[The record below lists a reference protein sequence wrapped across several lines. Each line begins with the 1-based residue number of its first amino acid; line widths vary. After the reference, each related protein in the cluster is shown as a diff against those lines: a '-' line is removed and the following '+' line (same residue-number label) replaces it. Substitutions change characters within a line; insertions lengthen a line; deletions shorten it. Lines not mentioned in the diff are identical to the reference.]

1 MMKIYDVDFDFVING
16 VVANGAI
23 TYKDAVEKLVP
34 LISKTEFQRKLQD
47 RKFYE
52 KLERDIEKGCI
63 MPPITIAYV
72 DKDITKTS
80 TIPEIS
86 AFFDKNHGKSF
97 VLDGIQRL
105 NTLKRVSD
113 SKKIDLDKKLYLNI
127 IFCDNIDKLL
137 YRMIT
142 LNNGQKPMTPRHQ
155 VEVMMANVFNFDKL
169 GIEFQT
175 EKERGEKIK
184 INSFNKSDLVQAYLA
199 YMANSPMVD
208 NQKIIQDKM
217 DELIVSK
224 IISTE
229 PLENDNTT
237 FENVMNAIAKFQ
249 KSVISLKWLKQA
261 NNLVGF
267 AVGMK
272 YSSKEIMNL
281 SVEEFENAIKL
292 FDQAFTDFNPSKIKM
307 GKLRRELS
315 FDYFKNYS
323 KLKDYDRLELLE
335 YFSDITND

>member
-1 MMKIYDVDFDFVING
+1 MKIYDKDFDSVIDG
-16 VVANGAI
+16 VVANGSI
-23 TYKDAVEKLVP
+23 TYDDAIKKLVP

-47 RKFYE
+47 KKFYE

-72 DKDITKTS
+72 NKQITEKSS
-80 TIPEIS
+80 TNDVVE
-86 AFFDKNHGKSF
+86 FFNANFATSF

-105 NTLKRVSD
+105 NTLNRVAN
-113 SKKIDLDKKLYLNI
+113 SKKIDLNKKLYLNI

-155 VEVMMANVFNFDKL
+155 VEVMMANVFNFEKL
-169 GIEFQT
+169 GIDIQT
-175 EKERGEKIK
+175 EKERGDKIK
-184 INSFNKSDLVQAYLA
+184 MNSFNKSDLVQAYLA

-229 PLENDNTT
+229 PVANDTT
-237 FENVMNAIAKFQ
+237 FENVINALAKFQ
-249 KSVISLKWLKQA
+249 KSAISLKWLKQA

-272 YSSKEIMNL
+272 YSSKTIL
-281 SVEEFENAIKL
+281 DTSVEEFENSIKL

-323 KLKDYDRLELLE
+323 KLSKLSRLELLE
-335 YFSDITND
+335 YFSDLTND

>member
-1 MMKIYDVDFDFVING
+1 MNIYDKDFDSVIDG
-16 VVANGAI
+16 VVANGSI
-23 TYKDAVEKLVP
+23 TYKDALEKLVP

-47 RKFYE
+47 KKFYE
-52 KLERDIEKGCI
+52 KLERDIENGCI

-72 DKDITKTS
+72 NNEITRKSNTTDVISFFNKNYS
-80 TIPEIS
+80 T
-86 AFFDKNHGKSF
+86 SF

-105 NTLKRVSD
+105 NTLNRVAD
-113 SKKIDLDKKLYLNI
+113 SKKIDLTKKLYLNI

-169 GIEFQT
+169 GIEVQT
-175 EKERGEKIK
+175 EKERGDKIK
-184 INSFNKSDLVQAYLA
+184 MNSFNKSDLVQAYLA

-229 PLENDNTT
+229 PVDSDTT
-237 FENVMNAIAKFQ
+237 FENVINALAKFQ
-249 KSVISLKWLKQA
+249 KSATSLKWLKQA

-272 YSSKEIMNL
+272 YSSKAIL
-281 SVEEFENAIKL
+281 ALTIEEFEEAIKL

-323 KLKDYDRLELLE
+323 KLSNFGRLELLE
-335 YFSDITND
+335 YFSDLTND

>member
-1 MMKIYDVDFDFVING
+1 MEIYDIDFDSVING
-16 VVANGAI
+16 VVASGSI
-23 TYKDAVEKLVP
+23 TYKEAVEKLVP

-47 RKFYE
+47 KKFYE

-63 MPPITIAYV
+63 MPPITIAYINE
-72 DKDITKTS
+72 KIDIKS
-80 TIPEIS
+80 S
-86 AFFDKNHGKSF
+86 KQSVLDFFNKNFETSF

-105 NTLKRVSD
+105 NTLQRVAE
-113 SKKIDLDKKLYLNI
+113 SKKANLSKKLYVNI
-127 IFCDNIDKLL
+127 IFSDSVDKLL

-155 VEVMMANVFNFDKL
+155 VEVMMANVFDFNEL
-169 GIEFQT
+169 GIELQT
-175 EKERGEKIK
+175 EKERSEKIK
-184 INSFNKSDLVQAYLA
+184 MNSFNKSDLVQAYLA

-224 IISTE
+224 IISNE
-229 PLENDNTT
+229 PISNDSS
-237 FENVMNAIAKFQ
+237 FENVVKLLSKFQ
-249 KSVISLKWLKQA
+249 KSPISLKWLKQA

-272 YSSKEIMNL
+272 YSDKIIKQL
-281 SVEEFENAIKL
+281 SVDEFQNSIET

-315 FDYFKNYS
+315 YDYFKNYS
-323 KLKDYDRLELLE
+323 KLKNFDRLELRE
-335 YFSDITND
+335 YFSDLTND

>member
-1 MMKIYDVDFDFVING
+1 MKIYDKDFDSVIDG
-16 VVANGAI
+16 VVANGSI
-23 TYKDAVEKLVP
+23 TYKDVIEKLVP

-47 RKFYE
+47 KKFYE

-72 DKDITKTS
+72 NNQITQQSS
-80 TIPEIS
+80 TEDVVN
-86 AFFDKNHGKSF
+86 FFNANYDTSF

-105 NTLKRVSD
+105 NTLKRVVD
-113 SKKIDLDKKLYLNI
+113 SKTIDLNKNLYLNI

-155 VEVMMANVFNFDKL
+155 VEVMMANVFNFEQL
-169 GIEFQT
+169 GINIQT
-175 EKERGEKIK
+175 EKERADKIK
-184 INSFNKSDLVQAYLA
+184 MNSFNKSDLVQAYLA

-229 PLENDNTT
+229 PVSNETT
-237 FENVMNAIAKFQ
+237 FENVINALAKFQ
-249 KSVISLKWLKQA
+249 KSNIALKWLKQA

-272 YSSKEIMNL
+272 YSSKVILEL
-281 SVEEFENAIKL
+281 SVEEFEESVTL

-307 GKLRRELS
+307 GKLRREL
-315 FDYFKNYS
+315 
-323 KLKDYDRLELLE
+323 
-335 YFSDITND
+335 

>member
-1 MMKIYDVDFDFVING
+1 MKVYDKDFDTVIDG
-16 VVANGAI
+16 VVANGSI
-23 TYKDAVEKLVP
+23 TYKDAIEKLVP

-47 RKFYE
+47 KKFYE

-72 DKDITKTS
+72 NKEITQGS
-80 TIPEIS
+80 TNEDVEN
-86 AFFDKNHGKSF
+86 FFKNNYASSF

-105 NTLKRVSD
+105 NTLQRVSE
-113 SKKIDLDKKLYLNI
+113 SKKVDVSRKLYLNI
-127 IFCDNIDKLL
+127 IFSDNIDKLL

-169 GIEFQT
+169 GIEIQT
-175 EKERGEKIK
+175 EKERADKIK
-184 INSFNKSDLVQAYLA
+184 MNSFNKSDLVQAYLA

-224 IISTE
+224 IISTD
-229 PLENDNTT
+229 PIANDNT
-237 FENVMNAIAKFQ
+237 FENVINALAKFQ
-249 KSVISLKWLKQA
+249 QSAVALKWLKQA

-272 YSSKEIMNL
+272 YSAKTVL
-281 SVEEFENAIKL
+281 ALTVEEFEAAVKL

-323 KLKDYDRLELLE
+323 KMSKYERLELLE
-335 YFSDITND
+335 YFSDLTND

>member
-1 MMKIYDVDFDFVING
+1 MVG
-16 VVANGAI
+16 GCGGG
-23 TYKDAVEKLVP
+23 
-34 LISKTEFQRKLQD
+34 ISKTEFQRKLQD
-47 RKFYE
+47 KKFYE

-72 DKDITKTS
+72 NKQITQNSSIKDVVD
-80 TIPEIS
+80 
-86 AFFDKNHGKSF
+86 FFNEHHRTSF

-105 NTLKRVSD
+105 NTLKRVAE
-113 SKKIDLDKKLYLNI
+113 SKKIDLEKKLYLNI

-155 VEVMMANVFNFDKL
+155 VEVMMANVFDFDKL
-169 GIEFQT
+169 GIEVQT
-175 EKERGEKIK
+175 EKERADKIK
-184 INSFNKSDLVQAYLA
+184 MNSFNKSDLVQAYLA
-199 YMANSPMVD
+199 YMASSPMVD

-217 DELIVSK
+217 DELIVNK

-229 PLENDNTT
+229 SVNNDTT
-237 FENVMNAIAKFQ
+237 FENVINALAKFH
-249 KSVISLKWLKQA
+249 KSQISLKWLKQA

-272 YSSKEIMNL
+272 YSAKIIMEL
-281 SVEEFENAIKL
+281 SADEFEKAITL
-292 FDQAFTDFNPSKIKM
+292 FDEAFTDFNPSKIKM

-315 FDYFKNYS
+315 FEYFKNYA
-323 KLKDYDRLELLE
+323 KLGKYDRFELLE
-335 YFSDITND
+335 HFSDLTND

>member
-1 MMKIYDVDFDFVING
+1 MKIYDKDFDSVIDG
-16 VVANGAI
+16 VVANGSI
-23 TYKDAVEKLVP
+23 TYKDVIEKLVP

-47 RKFYE
+47 KKFYE

-72 DKDITKTS
+72 NNQITQQSS
-80 TIPEIS
+80 TEDVVN
-86 AFFDKNHGKSF
+86 FFNANYDTSF

-105 NTLKRVSD
+105 NTLKRVVD
-113 SKKIDLDKKLYLNI
+113 SKTIDLNKNLYLNI

-155 VEVMMANVFNFDKL
+155 VEVMMANVFNFEQL
-169 GIEFQT
+169 GINIQT
-175 EKERGEKIK
+175 EKERADKIK
-184 INSFNKSDLVQAYLA
+184 MNSFNKSDLVQAYLA

-229 PLENDNTT
+229 PVSNETT
-237 FENVMNAIAKFQ
+237 FENVINALAKFQ
-249 KSVISLKWLKQA
+249 KSNIALKWLKQA

-272 YSSKEIMNL
+272 YSSKVILEL
-281 SVEEFENAIKL
+281 SVEEFEESVTL

-315 FDYFKNYS
+315 YDFFKNYS
-323 KLKDYDRLELLE
+323 KLRNYGRLELLE
-335 YFSDITND
+335 YFSDLTND